1 MRNLLKVLSA
11 GIRFSYDDNLLR
23 THSFGAL
30 SVQDRLLQHFNASI
44 ETKAKAAE
52 LLPPYIEH
60 AAGMM
65 VASLVSGGK
74 ILSCGNG
81 GSAGDAQHF
90 SSEMLNRFER
100 ERPSLPAIALS
111 TDTSTI
117 TSIANDYSYN
127 EIFSKQIRALGNEGD
142 ILLAISTSGG
152 SKNVIEAIKAA
163 HDRDMQV
170 VALTGRD
177 GGNVAALLTDHDI
190 EIRVPSD
197 VTARIQEVHLLVIH
211 CLCDLIDCSLFGED

>member
-1 MRNLLKVLSA
+1 
-11 GIRFSYDDNLLR
+11 
-23 THSFGAL
+23 
-30 SVQDRLLQHFNASI
+30 
-44 ETKAKAAE
+44 
-52 LLPPYIEH
+52 
-60 AAGMM
+60 MM
-65 VASLVSGGK
+65 VASLINGGK

-100 ERPSLPAIALS
+100 ERPSLPAIALTTDSS
-111 TDTSTI
+111 TV

-170 VALTGRD
+170 VALTGKD
-177 GGNVAALLTDHDI
+177 GGNMASLLTDNDI
-190 EIRVPSD
+190 EIRVPSE

-211 CLCDLIDCSLFGED
+211 CLCDLIDCSLFGVE